1 MIIIKLFEDNDFSI
15 INNNVLV
22 NNICNIKN

>member
-1 MIIIKLFEDNDFSI
+1 MLILKLFEDNDFSI

>member
-1 MIIIKLFEDNDFSI
+1 MIILKLFEDNDFSI